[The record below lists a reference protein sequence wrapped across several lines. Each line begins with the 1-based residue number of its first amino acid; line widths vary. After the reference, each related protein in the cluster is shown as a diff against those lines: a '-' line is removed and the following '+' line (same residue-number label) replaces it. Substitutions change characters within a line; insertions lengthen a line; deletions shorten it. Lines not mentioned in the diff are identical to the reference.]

1 MSSAESIVPCTNAE
15 ADSEHVIM
23 PLHGRTPVGVCS
35 KDGTGFKNVQRQVI
49 ACLDT
54 QASE

>member
-1 MSSAESIVPCTNAE
+1 MSSTERIVPCTNAE